1 MIPFKSPELNDR
13 EAAAKAV
20 ADSGYTGSD
29 AGFANIYLLRK
40 KYGTLIAFQDGFL
53 FRYYNGVGSR
63 RGYAFPLGVGDP
75 QAALALIAKD
85 ARESGRPL
93 EFCLLD
99 EPRAQILR
107 EYFNAGAKSV
117 EAAINFED
125 NRGDSDYIYSAESLA
140 TLAGNLYRKKRNHV
154 SRFTRSYG
162 QFELRHITPEN
173 VGVAL
178 DIEKQWLKSVAG
190 ETDCEPTCE
199 CEEAARA
206 ECSEDEKSR
215 MAEYCAIEESLRH
228 FDALGMKGAILYAG
242 EVPVGM
248 TMASEIIPG
257 VWDIHFEKVIGEY
270 ADNGGYAVINK
281 LFAERLVAAGATLIN
296 REEDIGL
303 EGLRKAKLSYY
314 PLTILDKYHVTS
326 QPAH

>member
-20 ADSGYTGSD
+20 AASGYIGSD
-29 AGFANIYLLRK
+29 ASFANIYLLRK

-63 RGYAFPLGVGDP
+63 RGYALPLGAGDP

-93 EFCLLD
+93 EFCRVD
-99 EPRAQILR
+99 EPRAQMLR
-107 EYFNAGAKSV
+107 EFFNADADST
-117 EAAINFED
+117 EATINFED

-173 VGVAL
+173 VDVAL
-178 DIEKQWLKSVAG
+178 DIEKQWLKSVAS
-190 ETDCEPTCE
+190 ESACEPACE

-281 LFAERLVAAGATLIN
+281 LFAERLVGAGATLIN

-303 EGLRKAKLSYY
+303 EGLRKAKLSYN
-314 PLTILDKYHVTS
+314 PLTILDKTHAKVEE
-326 QPAH
+326 

>member
-1 MIPFKSPELNDR
+1 MILFKSPELNDR

-40 KYGTLIAFQDGFL
+40 KYGTQIAVQDGFL

-63 RGYAFPLGVGDP
+63 KGYAFPLGAGDP
-75 QAALALIAKD
+75 QAALALIAED
-85 ARESGRPL
+85 SRESGRPL
-93 EFCLLD
+93 EFCLVD
-99 EPRAQILR
+99 EPRTQILR
-107 EYFNAGAKSV
+107 EFFCRDSAADCT
-117 EAAINFED
+117 EAAIHFEE

-154 SRFTRSYG
+154 SRFTRSYQ
-162 QFELRHITPEN
+162 QFELHHITPEN

-178 DIEKQWLKSVAG
+178 DLEKQWLKSVAG
-190 ETDCEPTCE
+190 ETACEPTCE

-228 FDALGMKGAILYAG
+228 FDALGMKGSILYVG
-242 EVPVGM
+242 DVPVGM

-281 LFAERLVAAGATLIN
+281 LFARTLVNAGATLIN

-314 PLTILDKYHVTS
+314 PLTILNKTHARVGE
-326 QPAH
+326 